1 MTITYAKSLYTT
13 TFTSTFDGGEV
24 AMADASDRNVVKT
37 AAEKT
42 RKTSDALG
50 MTGMLLSS
58 VFCDLG
64 CAGYL
69 DSISTPR
76 FPPLMISPLYM
87 TRGGGVRA
95 EEWKRGRVGTRK
107 DISRS

>member
-1 MTITYAKSLYTT
+1 
-13 TFTSTFDGGEV
+13 
-24 AMADASDRNVVKT
+24 MADASDRNVVKT

-58 VFCDLG
+58 VYL
-64 CAGYL
+64 AGF
-69 DSISTPR
+69 DFTPR

-87 TRGGGVRA
+87 TRGGGA
-95 EEWKRGRVGTRK
+95 
-107 DISRS
+107 